1 MPPQISREVAWRI
14 IALREQYPDAT
25 KTFLAREAHIS
36 HHAVRNCLRRYAE
49 NGDPEAR
56 RVNPERKQRRSL
68 STENIQALVTAVEV
82 NPFSTPRQLK
92 THLHLRCSETTIT
105 RRLKESGIK
114 CYRTAK
120 KPKLSAE
127 HRASR
132 LVFARSHSNLDWGR
146 VMFSDEC
153 TITSAQG
160 SGVNFVRRPRGT
172 RYEENYIQE
181 TTRSGRES
189 VHLWAYFTREGP
201 GNLVR
206 VIGKLNSKQYN
217 IRILSRHVTPY
228 FAAHEEENPRRI
240 FQHDNSPVHT
250 ADNVKS
256 YIKGKG
262 FEVLD
267 WPPASPDLSPIE
279 NYWNVLKREIGEIEL
294 PAGGADAKKDY
305 LWALVQEKWESLKAG
320 RGPAIIEN
328 YYATMGGRMTEV
340 INKAGGTTRY

>member
-1 MPPQISREVAWRI
+1 MPQLISREVAWRI
-14 IALREQYPDAT
+14 IALREQYPEAT
-25 KTFLAREAHIS
+25 KTFIARETNTS
-36 HHAVRNCLRRYAE
+36 RHAVRNCIKRHER

-56 RVNPERKQRRSL
+56 VNHGRQQRRTL
-68 STENIQALVTAVEV
+68 SAESVQQLVTAVEMD
-82 NPFSTPRQLK
+82 PFSTPRQLK
-92 THLHLRCSETTIT
+92 SRLNLRCSETTIS
-105 RRLKESGIK
+105 RRLKDSGID
-114 CYRTAK
+114 CYRPAR

-127 HRASR
+127 HRAAR
-132 LVFARSHSNLDWGR
+132 LVFARNHSDLDWSR
-146 VMFSDEC
+146 VMFSDES

-181 TTRSGRES
+181 TKRSGRES

-201 GNLVR
+201 GDLVR

-217 IRILSRHVTPY
+217 MRILSRHVTPY
-228 FAAHEEENPRRI
+228 FNTHAEENPRRI

-250 ADNVKS
+250 AGNVKR
-256 YIKGKG
+256 YIESKGI
-262 FEVLD
+262 EVLN

-294 PAGGADAKKDY
+294 PAGAADVKKDY
-305 LWALVQEKWESLKAG
+305 LWGLVQEKWEYLKAG

-328 YYATMGGRMTEV
+328 YYSTMGGRMREV
-340 INKAGGTTRY
+340 INKAGGPTKY